1 MICCILKDV
10 KTFLE
15 ESHCEN
21 LWLGGRT
28 LSRTSQA
35 PHCFHSSPILT
46 LPNHSEKNLPA
57 GQFLLVMNKEFKIPR
72 CQFWLILNLIM
83 MILATTPWCSKLCL
97 KDWVFNWHAHT
108 VPRSILWN
116 SSHTICSLI
125 YSTIFWVSD
134 FARVITGGVKSHPRA
149 WHSSLLPAQ

>member
-1 MICCILKDV
+1 
-10 KTFLE
+10 
-15 ESHCEN
+15 
-21 LWLGGRT
+21 
-28 LSRTSQA
+28 
-35 PHCFHSSPILT
+35 
-46 LPNHSEKNLPA
+46 
-57 GQFLLVMNKEFKIPR
+57 MNKEFKIPR

-116 SSHTICSLI
+116 SSHTTCSLI

-149 WHSSLLPAQ
+149 WRSSLPPAQSSPRSGRRPEKMHVAWNGTRFSRKTQWTTSSDTKKLTTPPISSGRPNLQICGRV